1 MPRRHP
7 PEPGPRARGRVAGYG
22 GSGRGGRPEPGSPV
36 RRRTS
41 RLAEAAVWLAA
52 TAVAGALLLLLA
64 RHDLTLAL
72 PVVVAYLGLSWLLW
86 RTRR

>member
-1 MPRRHP
+1 M
-7 PEPGPRARGRVAGYG
+7 
-22 GSGRGGRPEPGSPV
+22 RP
-36 RRRTS
+36 RTS
-41 RLAEAAVWLAA
+41 RLVEAAVWLAA

-72 PVVVAYLGLSWLLW
+72 PVVAAYLGLSWLLW